1 MNKKMIII
9 LSVLVLFL
17 IIGGVSASET
27 NTTDEKVSTT
37 DLNESEI
44 ISSADNAMNEKI
56 STKEYDSEN
65 DNDLLNNIDNSNVL
79 SDDSATFSV
88 LKTEIEKGY
97 SSGHV
102 TLQHKYYTYSNS
114 LSTNI
119 GIRITQS
126 IVIDGNGAT
135 IDCQDTT
142 RAFWAYNVNNIVIKN
157 IKFINGYR
165 ASGYAHK
172 TDGTIVSGTDSA
184 RLSNTQYGGALYL
197 ASTTG
202 SKIINCNFTHMINLH
217 QGTDNGGGAIALNG
231 YSCTISNCNFNDC
244 YSNAGGGINLF
255 RVSSGG
261 TSYMGNNNIIE
272 FCTFDKCDVYWNGG
286 AMEVYANDNTVKNCN
301 FTNCI
306 ASINYEDRD
315 NHRSTLN
322 TNGGRGGA
330 IVYNSGAPDNKAINC
345 LFKSNVAKSGGAI
358 EVASENTNCYI
369 ENCDFINNSAKKYN
383 NNMGIGGALFFG
395 ALNGYVKN
403 SNFINNS
410 ADIKGGAVYSAATGS
425 TVDTCTFKNCTA
437 ESCNYFYQGQPITFI
452 NTYFPEVYVGNDNAG
467 GDSLDPN
474 SLGTFSTAMT
484 LVETR
489 GTMYIVGSLTNF
501 QNHEVTRGITIKP
514 YTSSSNINLASV
526 SGRAFTISAS
536 DVTIR
541 DLTFT
546 GSKYNGN
553 GGVLYWNG
561 DNAYIYNCTFQNN
574 VLSSYT
580 SSGKGGVIYVTGN
593 SDIFTVE
600 KCTFKDNK
608 AYDGGA
614 IYVDDVTDNTL
625 IYNSVFTGDY
635 ATHYGGALYYEGSIC
650 YYVDENTNRD
660 FSGNFAGGNSA
671 YANIY
676 DGEAIKCI
684 LDVYVSL
691 NGDGDGFTF
700 NTPTNFNNGFK
711 LVAPNG
717 KINFVAENEIFNLG
731 EDYRISK
738 FNVTFLGNHSTL
750 NDASFIITPTS
761 HSIKFYNLIFT
772 GNTEYTIIWNGVD
785 GVVENCTFKNNGGNN
800 GVKGVAIQAYGDN
813 LQVKNSLFNNN
824 QALTNGAN
832 GGAIWCNATNLKIIN
847 SNFTNNKANTGG
859 IHVYLA
865 ESASYTLI
873 TGSRFINGTKTGIGS
888 AIILTNGTIIVG
900 NSVFEK
906 NSGDYG
912 GALRLLNGSA
922 TINGSAFTSNEA
934 TYGGAICSNMPLTL
948 TYSNFTR
955 NQADYG
961 GALYLSGTGNSLTD
975 LIFERNVAKIGSAI
989 YFNTSDDITLKKIKF
1004 TTNTA
1009 TEDATVYFTSNCNV
1023 YNDENV
1029 IFTGNTLPSDSSLNV
1044 VVPNAVEINANV
1056 YYISNNGGGTG
1067 LTWGNDATTLDYA
1080 LSHIFEGGKIIFSQD
1095 TYEFENA
1102 ITISKNIALVGN
1114 QTTLKRKNSMVDKF
1128 LFILLNRFRK
1138 VFFCSRMSL
1147 ELSLG

>member
-1 MNKKMIII
+1 MNKKTIII

-37 DLNESEI
+37 DLTVNET
-44 ISSADNAMNEKI
+44 ISSADDTMSEKI
-56 STKEYDSEN
+56 SANEDNPEN
-65 DNDLLNNIDNSNVL
+65 DNDLLSSSNETLL
-79 SDDSATFSV
+79 SEDSATFSV
-88 LKTEIEKGY
+88 LKTEIENGY

-114 LSTNI
+114 ISSNI
-119 GIRITQS
+119 GIHITKS

-135 IDCQDTT
+135 IDCQNSC
-142 RAFWAYNVNNIVIKN
+142 RAFWAYNVNNIVVKN
-157 IKFINGYR
+157 INFINGYR

-172 TDGTIVSGTDSA
+172 TDGTIVSGTDNS
-184 RLSNTQYGGALYL
+184 RLSNTQYGGAIYL

-202 SKIINCNFTHMINLH
+202 SKILNCNFTHMINLH

-261 TSYMGNNNIIE
+261 TTYMGNNNIIE
-272 FCTFDKCDVYWNGG
+272 FCNFEKCDVYWNGG

-301 FTNCI
+301 FTDCI
-306 ASINYEDRD
+306 ASINYENRD
-315 NHRSTLN
+315 THRSTLN

-330 IVYNSGAPDNKAINC
+330 IVYNSGAPDNDVINC
-345 LFKSNVAKSGGAI
+345 LFKNNIAKSGGAI
-358 EVASENTNCYI
+358 EVASGNTNCYI

-383 NNMGIGGALFFG
+383 NNPGIGGALFFG

-437 ESCNYFYQGQPITFI
+437 ETCNYFYQGQPITFI

-474 SLGTFSTAMT
+474 SLGKFSTAME
-484 LVETR
+484 LVETG

-514 YTSSSNINLASV
+514 YTTSSNINLTSV

-541 DLTFT
+541 DLTIT

-574 VLSSYT
+574 VLSDYT

-625 IYNSVFTGDY
+625 IYNSVFTGNY
-635 ATHYGGALYYEGSIC
+635 VAHYGGALYYEGSIC

-660 FSGNFAGGNSA
+660 FSGNYAAGNSL

-676 DGEAIKCI
+676 DGEATKCI

-691 NGDGDGFTF
+691 NGGGDGSTF
-700 NTPTNFNNGFK
+700 NTPTNFKNGFK

-717 KINFVAENEIFNLG
+717 KITFVKENEIFNLG

-738 FNVTFLGNHSTL
+738 FNVTFIGNHSTL
-750 NDASFIITPTS
+750 NDASFTITPTS

-772 GNTEYTIIWNGVD
+772 GNSEYTIIWNGVD
-785 GVVENCTFKNNGGNN
+785 GIVENCIFKDNGGNN
-800 GVKGVAIQAYGDN
+800 GLKGAAIQVYGNN
-813 LQVKNSLFNNN
+813 LVIINSVFNNN
-824 QALTNGAN
+824 QALSSAAD
-832 GGAIWCNATNLKIIN
+832 GGAIWCNATNLNILHT
-847 SNFTNNKANTGG
+847 NFTNNKASVGG
-859 IHVYLA
+859 THIFL
-865 ESASYTLI
+865 ESGASYTLI
-873 TGSRFINGTKTGIGS
+873 NNSNFINGIKTGTGS
-888 AIILTNGTIIVG
+888 AVILTNGSLDIC
-900 NSVFEK
+900 NSVFDGNTGE
-906 NSGDYG
+906 YG
-912 GALRLLNGSA
+912 GALRLLNG
-922 TINGSAFTSNEA
+922 TVNIDGSTFIRNQA
-934 TYGGAICSNMPLTL
+934 TYGGAIYSNIVLTL
-948 TYSNFTR
+948 TNSNLTS
-955 NQADYG
+955 NTANYG
-961 GALYLSGTGNSLTD
+961 GALYINNKKVIMSDLRFENNYAYSG
-975 LIFERNVAKIGSAI
+975 AAI
-989 YFNTSDDITLKKIKF
+989 YFNTTNEITFKNLSFIS
-1004 TTNTA
+1004 NTVRDNA
-1009 TEDATVYFTSNCNV
+1009 IVYFTNSANV
-1023 YNDENV
+1023 YNDEYV
-1029 IFTGNTLPSDSSLNV
+1029 RFTNNNLGSGLLNTFVAN
-1044 VVPNAVEINANV
+1044 NGKINATV
-1056 YYISNNGGGTG
+1056 FYVAKDATGTG
-1067 LTWGNDATTLDYA
+1067 LTWGKDATTLDYA
-1080 LSHIFEGGKIIFSQD
+1080 LEHIFENGKIFFSPGEYD
-1095 TYEFENA
+1095 LDK
-1102 ITISKNIALVGN
+1102 ITITQNIALVGN
-1114 QTTLKRKNSMVDKF
+1114 QTTLKRKSADKY
-1128 LFILLNRFRK
+1128 LFIP
-1138 VFFCSRMSL
+1138 
-1147 ELSLG
+1147 LSQFI